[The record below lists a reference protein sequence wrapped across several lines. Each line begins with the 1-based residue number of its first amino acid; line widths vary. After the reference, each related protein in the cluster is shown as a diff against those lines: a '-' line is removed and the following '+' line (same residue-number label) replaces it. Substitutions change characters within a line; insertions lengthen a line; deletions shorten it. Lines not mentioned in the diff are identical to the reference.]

1 MKAQEFHF
9 NCLIRKNELNTSS
22 NGKATLPKT
31 THGNQAQQC
40 TYFITFAFSQVTF
53 SFYST
58 NAEELVKQYWDT
70 HGGLEERDK
79 LLGKKRPVT
88 TKKKTTPLK
97 RQRQDSPE
105 ATIKRKKTADTASDH
120 EQNTQKNKEE
130 EEEKIESV
138 SEMHSPLMKP
148 EETKVEEVKG
158 QIPKDT
164 KTEKQDV
171 ETSEAKQVASAEEE
185 YSDDYEEDDIVTDP
199 DYRRDWDWTKDID
212 SLIKV
217 QRGRKRELEALIRW
231 YEQEHQFFTLI
242 LKSYIGRMVYWR
254 SIQLHPSR
262 KNALNW

>member
-1 MKAQEFHF
+1 MRKAKKEEPEEYEVEKIVNHRVAGRVKKR
-9 NCLIRKNELNTSS
+9 IE
-22 NGKATLPKT
+22 
-31 THGNQAQQC
+31 
-40 TYFITFAFSQVTF
+40 YFIKWKG
-53 SFYST
+53 YSSKDNTWEPSSAVT

-130 EEEKIESV
+130 EEEKIESA
-138 SEMHSPLMKP
+138 SETHSPLMKP
-148 EETKVEEVKG
+148 EETEVEEVKE
-158 QIPKDT
+158 QIPKET
-164 KTEKQDV
+164 KPEKQDV
-171 ETSEAKQVASAEEE
+171 EASETKQVASAEEE
-185 YSDDYEEDDIVTDP
+185 DLDDYEEDDIITDP

-231 YEQEHQFFTLI
+231 KDGVLALYTTASIKKKCPKLLLDYYESRLQFQK
-242 LKSYIGRMVYWR
+242 KSQINT
-254 SIQLHPSR
+254 I
-262 KNALNW
+262 